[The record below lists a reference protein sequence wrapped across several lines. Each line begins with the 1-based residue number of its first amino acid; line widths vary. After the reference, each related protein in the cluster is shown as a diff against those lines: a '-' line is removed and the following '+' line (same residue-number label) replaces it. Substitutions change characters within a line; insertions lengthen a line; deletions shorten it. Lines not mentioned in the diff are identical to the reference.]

1 MSNVLHDFRQN
12 RQEGNCSI
20 VTKLG
25 AISFFVYWNKLF
37 HLPRL
42 WKIAIFIDMLNS
54 VAIGPAAVGS
64 DIFKICSDSL
74 STLLVAGDDS
84 DVTTFLTSLAETN

>member
-1 MSNVLHDFRQN
+1 
-12 RQEGNCSI
+12 
-20 VTKLG
+20 
-25 AISFFVYWNKLF
+25 
-37 HLPRL
+37 
-42 WKIAIFIDMLNS
+42 MLNS